1 MGLRRT
7 RLDLRMSDQR
17 VSRKVNGTRKTKE
30 RDRRDERVLGLV
42 KAGKLPFTP
51 VVLSWL
57 STALN
62 KPGRLITQA
71 DVDKLLSA
79 KK

>member
-17 VSRKVNGTRKTKE
+17 VSRKVNGTRKSKE

-71 DVDKLLSA
+71 DVDKLVAA